1 MAMKRS
7 DSQWEMDAL
16 AEIRSMVGACI
27 QCGTCTA
34 SCPNEPEMDLTP
46 RKMWRMVHMG
56 RLDDLMASRTFILCS
71 ECYTCTLR
79 CPRGL
84 PLTHAMERLKG
95 IAFARRQKRHRSS
108 RLFYEHFLQSV
119 RHHGRVREMAFMTR
133 YFTAMKNPMAPIKFA
148 PLGLKLMQKGKLE
161 LGRKHLPETPLHT
174 LFDKVAAME
183 ANSRHRRPGNAVSIQ
198 KLGKFGHFW
207 MGTDKKR
214 GNG

>member
-1 MAMKRS
+1 MATMKNDTPS
-7 DSQWEMDAL
+7 EIDAL

-46 RKMWRMVHMG
+46 RLMWRMVLMN
-56 RLDDLMASRTFILCS
+56 RLDDIMASRTFILCS
-71 ECYTCTLR
+71 DCYTCTLR

-108 RLFYEHFLQSV
+108 RLFYEHFLESV

-133 YFTAMKNPMAPIKFA
+133 YFMAMKNPMAPISFT
-148 PLGLKLMQKGKLE
+148 PLGWKLMQKGKLE
-161 LGRKHLPETPLHT
+161 MGGKHLPETSLHG

-183 ANSRHRRPGNAVSIQ
+183 ADPRHERPTN
-198 KLGKFGHFW
+198 
-207 MGTDKKR
+207 D
-214 GNG
+214 